1 MESLK
6 HMKKMLT
13 AAIEHQMTN
22 LDCVDAKELGE
33 AVDMLKDLEEAIY
46 YCSITKA
53 MEENS
58 HNMNMQ
64 QQQQPSSMH
73 YFSEMNYPHTY
84 NTTTGMRTSYPS
96 GNEMRT
102 TYQSEGMRDPR
113 EGRSPTTRK
122 MYMESKELHHD
133 KMTQLKD
140 LEKYMQELST
150 DITEMIEDASIE
162 ERQLLQKKLST
173 LASKVING

>member
-58 HNMNMQ
+58 HNMDM
-64 QQQQPSSMH
+64 QQQPSSMH
-73 YFSEMNYPHTY
+73 YFSEMNYPYTY

-96 GNEMRT
+96 E
-102 TYQSEGMRDPR
+102 EMRDPR
-113 EGRSPTTRK
+113 EGRSPKTRK